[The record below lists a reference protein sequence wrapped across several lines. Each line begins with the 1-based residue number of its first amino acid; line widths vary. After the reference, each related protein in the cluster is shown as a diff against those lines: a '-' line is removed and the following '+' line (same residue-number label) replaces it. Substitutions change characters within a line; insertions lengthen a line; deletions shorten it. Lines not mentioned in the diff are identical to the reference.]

1 MRRVLMSLAALVGL
15 VTVGLAAVPATV
27 AGAAS
32 PSPSSIYNSI
42 ESPLPGH
49 QPSVGYQ
56 ATQTSE
62 FGNQISFS
70 SGSGRLVQNVVVTLD
85 SFGCESGTWNGG
97 DCSSTPGDTFSEPVT
112 LNLYDVGGDGTSVGT
127 KFATVTQTFNIPYRP
142 SADANYATDCQ
153 ADATAAGEP
162 VSDFAGDWYD
172 ASTGHCY
179 QGGINDNITFNLANV
194 NVPNTLIYGI
204 AYNTSDYGPHPYGE
218 STACFSTSEGC
229 AYDALNVAVSNDP
242 ADVTV
247 GSDPQQ
253 GTVYWNTST
262 AANYCDSGA
271 AGVGTFRIDSPPSG
285 SPSCWSEDGSGN
297 APYYVPSVQFNA
309 VSASTTATTPTSS
322 TLVFGGSNTDTA
334 TVTGNATSGSPTG
347 TVQFYECGPSAS
359 AAPCTSTAHAV
370 GSPVAL
376 TAGANNTATASS
388 VSFKPTAGGT
398 WCFAGV
404 YSGDSNYVGSS
415 DTTIDECFTV
425 TAATSSTTTVPQS
438 TTMVYGATNYD
449 TATVTGNAG
458 GSPTGTVA
466 FYECGPVPNP
476 TPCTSTANLISEGEL
491 TAGPSDTAT
500 ANSVGFTPTSSGYW
514 CFAGYYLGTASYHAS
529 SDASLDECFDVSV
542 APTKTTTAPIDST
555 IQLGQKVNDQATVTD
570 TAPGGTPDSSVS
582 FYVCGPSSAAA
593 KCTSTADPVGS
604 PVALTPGSGSS
615 STATS
620 MAFKP
625 TAVGYWCFAAKY
637 AGDTNYGASSDTAT
651 AECVNV
657 EGPVTI
663 VTTSIPSGTKGKSY
677 STTLVA
683 RGGTTPY
690 AWRTLGSVKLP
701 HGLQLNRS
709 TGVISGSP
717 TVSGTFNIEFQVAAS
732 TKPIEYATKTLKLVI
747 AS

>member
-15 VTVGLAAVPATV
+15 VTVGLAAVPASV
-27 AGAAS
+27 AGA
-32 PSPSSIYNSI
+32 
-42 ESPLPGH
+42 
-49 QPSVGYQ
+49 Q
-56 ATQTSE
+56 
-62 FGNQISFS
+62 
-70 SGSGRLVQNVVVTLD
+70 SGTTPVVVTSADLV
-85 SFGCESGTWNGG
+85 ST
-97 DCSSTPGDTFSEPVT
+97 TPGPGQFAVE
-112 LNLYDVGGDGTSVGT
+112 NNGDGTG
-127 KFATVTQTFNIPYRP
+127 A
-142 SADANYATDCQ
+142 
-153 ADATAAGEP
+153 
-162 VSDFAGDWYD
+162 VSDVTTGPDSSQGSLQL
-172 ASTGHCY
+172 STTGSGSHWSVFTDD
-179 QGGINDNITFNLANV
+179 QSGTALANITTLSYSSLTNDTS
-194 NVPNTLIYGI
+194 NTYDPSLQLVIDPG
-204 AYNTSDYGPHPYGE
+204 NTSSGPDQGVTYSTLNFEPYLQSAGVTNGEWQNWNVLDGVVWGSHLTGAPNGAPIPWSTFISDYPNATILP
-218 STACFSTSEGC
+218 
-229 AYDALNVAVSNDP
+229 VADGGGAGFN
-242 ADVTV
+242 V
-247 GSDPQQ
+247 GSD
-253 GTVYWNTST
+253 W
-262 AANYCDSGA
+262 GA
-271 AGVGTFRIDSPPSG
+271 MVGNVADFTVGTSSATTEYIFDPT
-285 SPSCWSEDGSGN
+285 
-297 APYYVPSVQFNA
+297 APTTTTTTVPSVSSIVLGN
-309 VSASTTATTPTSS
+309 TA
-322 TLVFGGSNTDTA
+322 TDTA
-334 TVTGNATSGSPTG
+334 TVTGNADVGSPTG
-347 TVQFYECGPSAS
+347 SVKFYECGPTGSAT
-359 AAPCTSTAHAV
+359 PCTSTTHAV
-370 GSPVAL
+370 GSAVAV
-376 TAGANNTATASS
+376 TAGANDTSTASS
-388 VSFKPTAGGT
+388 VSFTPTAAGT

-404 YSGDSNYVGSS
+404 YSGDSNYAGSR
-415 DTTIDECFTV
+415 DTTTDECFTV
-425 TAATSSTTTVPQS
+425 TAATSSTKTVPQS
-438 TTMVYGATNYD
+438 TTMVYGSTNYD

-476 TPCTSTANLISEGEL
+476 TPCTSTANLVSEGEL

-529 SDASLDECFDVSV
+529 SDAGLDECFDVSL

-570 TAPGGTPDSSVS
+570 TAPGGTPDGSVS

-604 PVALTPGSGSS
+604 PVALTQGSGSS

-620 MAFKP
+620 MAFQP

-637 AGDTNYGASSDTAT
+637 AGDTSYAASSDTAT

-663 VTTSIPSGTKGKSY
+663 VTTSLPSGTKGKSY

-683 RGGTTPY
+683 RGGTKPY
-690 AWRTLGSVKLP
+690 AWRTLGTVKLP